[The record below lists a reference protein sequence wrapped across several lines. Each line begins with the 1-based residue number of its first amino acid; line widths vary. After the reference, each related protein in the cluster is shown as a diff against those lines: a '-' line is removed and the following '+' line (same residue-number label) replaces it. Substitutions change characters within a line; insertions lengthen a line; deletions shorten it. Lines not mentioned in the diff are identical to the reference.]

1 MPSYYGTEAYDFSLF
16 EPYEKK
22 VTSSAAP
29 KRAPQKKTKEHP
41 HLKVYPKV
49 QKKTDT
55 KKAIKLQMRANMQK
69 SVKVFAVMALLFSM
83 LSVKIYCNVVLDE
96 TTKEITKLE
105 QKLAVEKSEAVR
117 LQMAIDSI
125 VSVKNVD
132 EYAENV
138 LGMMKMEPGRES
150 YINLSKGDE
159 VVVSGGKEVNEEPSI
174 FRQLLAYIF

>member
-1 MPSYYGTEAYDFSLF
+1 
-16 EPYEKK
+16 
-22 VTSSAAP
+22 
-29 KRAPQKKTKEHP
+29 
-41 HLKVYPKV
+41 
-49 QKKTDT
+49 
-55 KKAIKLQMRANMQK
+55 MQK